1 MADTVVR
8 EKIQIDGVEQAVS
21 RLNVL
26 TTAVTRV
33 AHAFHNV
40 TETAIALGGIGGIWK
55 IAEAISD
62 TDKLYQAVLRM
73 ADTTGMAAD
82 HAHALFDMFDLS
94 GIELE
99 SAERIITSMTR
110 KGAQLA
116 DGMAGVGATAQNLN
130 ALMHRLGITIKAG
143 PEERILAMAKAAQAG
158 QLDVNQLIT
167 AFAIPRSQASAMM
180 SMLRQGPERLRAI
193 QQDTLNGAEVIDERA
208 LQSYRTMIQA
218 RRELKDAWGDLVG
231 VLYKSL
237 IPAVTSILQGIK
249 KAFDEIKPTVES
261 IGQVLSRHMETVV
274 KLTKTYLE
282 LLLAA
287 KLANTFTGTQMG
299 VFGRGKQVI
308 GGAIG
313 FLGKGRA
320 AGAAADYFEAR
331 AMSPGAG
338 MFSKAGAGPLTVLLS
353 SLGRIGPFFTG
364 LASSAGA
371 LLPALAGLLPVI
383 GVLAAIVAVVVV
395 AIGMLKNNTWG
406 LATMFKKTLGSTL
419 SALASAFHGI
429 VQILGLLWSA
439 IKPLVMLVA
448 GALLLQLWV
457 FAKGLELIAH
467 VIKWAVDM
475 IVAVINAIIWLIN
488 KIPGVDI
495 KMLGEAKKAAEDKA
509 EAGTNKA
516 GATTYQDFRGSTFE
530 INNNF
535 PQGIDGGRVA
545 VAFGDELA
553 RLGER
558 RLDSGL
564 RPLYSYR

>member
-1 MADTVVR
+1 MSETVLR
-8 EKIQIDGVEQAVS
+8 EKIQIDGVEGAVS

-26 TTAVTRV
+26 STAVTRV
-33 AHAFHNV
+33 AHAFHGV
-40 TETAIALGGIGGIWK
+40 TESAIALGGIGGIWK

-62 TDKLYQAVLRM
+62 TDKLYQAVMRVTDM
-73 ADTTGMAAD
+73 TGMAAD
-82 HAHALFDMFDLS
+82 HAHALFDMFELS
-94 GIELE
+94 GVEME

-110 KGAQLA
+110 KGQQLT
-116 DGMAGVGATAQNLN
+116 DGMGGMGANIQRLN
-130 ALMHRLGITIKAG
+130 ALMHRYGVTIKDG
-143 PEERILAMAKAAQAG
+143 PEARILAMSKAAQAG
-158 QLDVNQLIT
+158 TLDVNALIT

-180 SMLRQGPERLRAI
+180 SMLKQGPERLRAI

-208 LQSYRTMIQA
+208 LQSYRKMIQA

-231 VLYKSL
+231 VLYKNL
-237 IPAVTSILQGIK
+237 LPVVTDILQGFK
-249 KAFDEIKPTVES
+249 KAFDEIKPTVEV
-261 IGQVLSRHMETVV
+261 IGKILHDHMSAVV

-287 KLANTFTGTQMG
+287 KIANMATGTQMS

-313 FLGKGRA
+313 FLNKGRA
-320 AGAAADYFEAR
+320 AGAAADYFEAK
-331 AMSPGAG
+331 AMSPGVG
-338 MFSKAGAGPLTVLLS
+338 MFGKAGAGPLTVIMGA
-353 SLGRIGPFFTG
+353 LGRIGPFFTG

-371 LLPALAGLLPVI
+371 LLPALAGLLPVL

-406 LATMFKKTLGSTL
+406 LATMLKKTFGSTL
-419 SALASAFHGI
+419 SALGDAFHGI

-448 GALLLQLWV
+448 GALLLQLWW
-457 FAKGLELIAH
+457 FAKMVEVIAH

-475 IVAVINAIIWLIN
+475 IIAVINAIIWLLN

-495 KMLGEAKKAAEDKA
+495 KMLGEANKAAETKA
-509 EAGTNKA
+509 ETNKA
-516 GATTYQDFRGSTFE
+516 GNPINQDFRGSHFE
-530 INNNF
+530 ITNNF
-535 PQGIDGGRVA
+535 PTGIDGGRVA

-564 RPLYSYR
+564 RPLFSYR